1 MKYLPLFIALLFL
14 AMMLSCGNKNNS
26 SNQPKPDNKRYD
38 QTEHEKKS
46 NWVGNG
52 GIAKLDSF
60 VKEEVPLLIGS
71 DSIFYK
77 KNDIAQDWTAV
88 RLDLERK
95 TVLDGRLNFQ
105 HKFFVASKDTIIC
118 YRMTYLGAVTSKE
131 GELHFVD
138 GNMSNNIN
146 YRAYSWLFI
155 GDKAGKKIGQYNT
168 GTRMQHPQRFL
179 KDGNIIFQD
188 TTDNC
193 YLRTWINFRDSIP
206 NEIYILCTFE
216 NGGDLYA
223 FERP

>member
-14 AMMLSCGNKNNS
+14 AVTLSCENKNNS

-118 YRMTYLGAVTSKE
+118 YGMTYLGAVASKE
-131 GELHFVD
+131 GELCSLPVRC
-138 GNMSNNIN
+138 NQ
-146 YRAYSWLFI
+146 
-155 GDKAGKKIGQYNT
+155 KI
-168 GTRMQHPQRFL
+168 L
-179 KDGNIIFQD
+179 
-188 TTDNC
+188 
-193 YLRTWINFRDSIP
+193 
-206 NEIYILCTFE
+206 YI
-216 NGGDLYA
+216 
-223 FERP
+223 